1 MMSDDLVHAQLSK
14 KTWSCLIFKK
24 IASRELPEP
33 EGVGTALRL
42 SYLRNQPTGGVAP
55 IDCRIWSRSSC
66 RNWSCPQ
73 VGAPARPAA
82 LVPGI
87 DCGADPVG
95 QTCSASST
103 EHYCV
108 ASESWTHSAPLHST
122 PLTTPQRASRGPRVP
137 TCSAAIGLPALI

>member
-1 MMSDDLVHAQLSK
+1 MHAELTK
-14 KTWSCLIFKK
+14 KMAFRVIFKK
-24 IASRELPEP
+24 IELRALPEP
-33 EGVGTALRL
+33 EGVGIALML
-42 SYLRNQPTGGVAP
+42 SYPRMDTTEGHAP
-55 IDCRIWSRSSC
+55 IDCRVWSRSSC
-66 RNWSCPQ
+66 LSWSFPE

-95 QTCSASST
+95 QSCSASST

-122 PLTTPQRASRGPRVP
+122 PLTGTERASRGRGSP
-137 TCSAAIGLPALI
+137 PAVLRSGCRQ

>member
-1 MMSDDLVHAQLSK
+1 MHAQLSK

-24 IASRELPEP
+24 IAWRELPEP
-33 EGVGTALRL
+33 EGVGTALML
-42 SYLRNQPTGGVAP
+42 SYPRMETTEGHAP
-55 IDCRIWSRSSC
+55 IDCRVWSRSSC
-66 RNWSCPQ
+66 RNWSCPE

-108 ASESWTHSAPLHST
+108 ASESQQHSAPLQST
-122 PLTTPQRASRGPRVP
+122 PLTTPQRASQGPRQP
-137 TCSAAIGLPALI
+137 TCSAEIGLPALI